1 LPEPPAPRYRRPVT
15 GLAMLSVAA
24 AFLLG
29 RLGLSSSHVRLGL
42 LVGAAI
48 LLDFGVTANLVL
60 GHPAIFALGARV
72 RSRLNG
78 VYMAVF
84 FAGDAA
90 GSALGGWSLSC
101 WVGFG
106 LPLLALAS
114 FLVKR

>member
-1 LPEPPAPRYRRPVT
+1 
-15 GLAMLSVAA
+15 MLSVAA

-48 LLDFGVTANLVL
+48 LLDFGGTANLVL
-60 GHPAIFALGARV
+60 GQPAIFALGARV
-72 RSRLNG
+72 RSRLND

-84 FAGDAA
+84 FAGGAA

-101 WVGFG
+101 WGRFG